1 VGAPEE
7 PLSISPFGMLFGRRR
22 FAGSGIGGVQETQ
35 EMLDF
40 CAQHGIGA
48 EIEVISADEI
58 DGAYDR
64 VVGSDVRYR
73 FVIDT
78 ATI

>member
-1 VGAPEE
+1 MFGVTASAVAPNVPSAAQTCRRVGRHECGPA
-7 PLSISPFGMLFGRRR
+7 R
-22 FAGSGIGGVQETQ
+22 
-35 EMLDF
+35 
-40 CAQHGIGA
+40 
-48 EIEVISADEI
+48 

>member
-1 VGAPEE
+1 
-7 PLSISPFGMLFGRRR
+7 M
-22 FAGSGIGGVQETQ
+22 IGGIAKTQ

-40 CAQHGIGA
+40 RATHGVGA
-48 EIEVISADEI
+48 EIETISADQI
-58 DGAYDR
+58 DEAYDR